1 MAKHIIIFSSARRHG
16 NTYKAARTL
25 ARRLDTYILFLDDFR
40 IKNYCYEIN
49 EYKEIEEDDFRTLI
63 AKLITFEHWV
73 FASPVYWYNTTP
85 QLKNFF
91 DRLTDYMNEEEL
103 RPQLRLLRKKHMSLL
118 STSNVELGLDAFAA
132 PFKLSAEYL
141 GMRFLSH
148 YHASANKP
156 EKIAI
161 RSPGKPLKANS
172 WHRLFVGVMEKK

>member
-1 MAKHIIIFSSARRHG
+1 MAKQIIIFSSARRHG

-49 EYKEIEEDDFRTLI
+49 EYKEIEEDDFRALI
-63 AKLITFEHWV
+63 AKLLTFEHWV

-103 RPQLRLLRKKHMSLL
+103 RPQLRLLRNKHMSLL

-141 GMRFLSH
+141 GMRFITH
-148 YHASANKP
+148 YHASALTP
-156 EKIAI
+156 SQIKIHLGT
-161 RSPGKPLKANS
+161 SPFSRPY
-172 WHRLFVGVMEKK
+172 WHRLFVKVMEKK